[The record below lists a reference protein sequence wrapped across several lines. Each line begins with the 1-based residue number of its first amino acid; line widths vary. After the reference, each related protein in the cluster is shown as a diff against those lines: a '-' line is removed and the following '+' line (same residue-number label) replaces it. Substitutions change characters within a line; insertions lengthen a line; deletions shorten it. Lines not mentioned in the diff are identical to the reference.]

1 MTSRLFLNSIS
12 EIEKVPEHSLKHLLN
27 EAHFNI
33 KVEDAIIF
41 GIKLVVIY
49 LIVRILTAIAKYLFR
64 HTMRKQA
71 EKGNGCDKK

>member
-27 EAHFNI
+27 EAHLNI

-41 GIKLVVIY
+41 LLYNTGTRL
-49 LIVRILTAIAKYLFR
+49 
-64 HTMRKQA
+64 
-71 EKGNGCDKK
+71 